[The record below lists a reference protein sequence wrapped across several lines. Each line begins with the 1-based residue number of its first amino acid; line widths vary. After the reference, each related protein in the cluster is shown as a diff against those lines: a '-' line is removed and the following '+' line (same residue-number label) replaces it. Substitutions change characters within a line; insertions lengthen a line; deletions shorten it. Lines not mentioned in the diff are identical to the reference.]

1 MNNFNAFQFFGL
13 WLAVKIIPPS
23 AFFSFIMI
31 CVVGVV
37 DKPVSMTLIPK
48 LIKVDLTSSKRLFPE
63 ILPSRPTTTVLLF
76 FLVLI
81 HVPYALTYLTTS
93 IGVKLV

>member
-1 MNNFNAFQFFGL
+1 
-13 WLAVKIIPPS
+13 
-23 AFFSFIMI
+23 MI

>member
-1 MNNFNAFQFFGL
+1 MINSPCELNNFNAFQFFGL

-76 FLVLI
+76 W
-81 HVPYALTYLTTS
+81 Y
-93 IGVKLV
+93 